1 MTTPKPPAEPVLIPC
16 AICGRLSPDRFCS
29 TECRQVSSFPRV
41 RKAAPPEPL
50 GLPQR
55 RRWS

>member
-55 RRWS
+55 RR